1 MATKRSISIYISTGC
16 PWGNDKD
23 VNKIGEKP
31 GGFFDYLYG
40 PENWVEKSKRYFK

>member
-23 VNKIGEKP
+23 VNEIGEKP
-31 GGFFDYLYG
+31 GGPLTTSMG
-40 PENWVEKSKRYFK
+40 LKTG